1 MPKLTRH
8 AALAAVLAS
17 LVGATHAVA
26 QGCAMCG
33 TVLGA
38 NDPRANA
45 FKWSI
50 LFLMAVP
57 YVLAVAVAG
66 WLYLSVRRG
75 RAAARDGHLD
85 LEGGGLTTDYNG
97 VPVRNGRAGLKESLT

>member
-1 MPKLTRH
+1 MRRSGRH
-8 AALAAVLAS
+8 ATFLAVITAAAMA
-17 LVGATHAVA
+17 GEAAA

-38 NDPRANA
+38 DDPRANA

-57 YVLAVAVAG
+57 YVLAGAVAG
-66 WLYLSVRRG
+66 WLYLSARRS
-75 RAAARDGHLD
+75 RAASRHGRLD
-85 LEGGGLTTDYNG
+85 VEVGGLTADY
-97 VPVRNGRAGLKESLT
+97 KESLT

>member
-1 MPKLTRH
+1 MRR
-8 AALAAVLAS
+8 AS
-17 LVGATHAVA
+17 LHATFVALVAVVTVATDAAA

-57 YVLAVAVAG
+57 YVLAGAVAG
-66 WLYLSVRRG
+66 WLYLSARRS
-75 RAAARDGHLD
+75 RAASRHGRLD
-85 LEGGGLTTDYNG
+85 VEVGGLTPDY
-97 VPVRNGRAGLKESLT
+97 KESLT